1 MLIDSYSRPSVCIS
15 VMCVV
20 LKQSIFFIDF
30 VPCSHQS
37 VSSGILR
44 HLPSSQK
51 IFQFQCLWNSAV
63 AIGAMHRSSN
73 GRMNQKGFQHQAQ
86 INRRDHQNSL
96 ACMSSF
102 VSGPA
107 SIKGFWPQVIE
118 AFALAGLEGDW
129 HIPDVI
135 TPPQS
140 FDYQKYPPCQ
150 DTCEFIM

>member
-73 GRMNQKGFQHQAQ
+73 GRMNQKGFQQYRHRSTAVIIRTVWHACQV
-86 INRRDHQNSL
+86 SYL
-96 ACMSSF
+96 A
-102 VSGPA
+102 
-107 SIKGFWPQVIE
+107 
-118 AFALAGLEGDW
+118 LHL
-129 HIPDVI
+129 
-135 TPPQS
+135 
-140 FDYQKYPPCQ
+140 
-150 DTCEFIM
+150 